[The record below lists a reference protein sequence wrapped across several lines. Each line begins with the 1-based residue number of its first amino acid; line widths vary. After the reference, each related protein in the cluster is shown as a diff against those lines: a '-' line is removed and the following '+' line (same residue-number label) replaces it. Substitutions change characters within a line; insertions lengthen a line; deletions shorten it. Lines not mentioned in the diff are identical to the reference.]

1 MRARSSRSWGISII
15 DASWP
20 CDTQAMCLKAE
31 KQRDTSNLGY
41 PWMPEALQ
49 PAPRGLR
56 GSRPSEAVRAAAVAA
71 KGAKARDRGAEGV
84 RAVRAKEAKARDRAA
99 DVLTTIREL
108 QASGIASLSGIAREL
123 NARGVPTLRGGS

>member
-49 PAPRGLR
+49 PAPRRLR
-56 GSRPSEAVRAAAVAA
+56 GARPSEAVRAAAVAA
-71 KGAKARDRGAEGV
+71 KA
-84 RAVRAKEAKARDRAA
+84 AKARDRAA
-99 DVLTTIREL
+99 DVLPTIREI

-123 NARGVPTLRGGS
+123 NARGVPTLRGGSEWQAVQVRRVLRAAPDA